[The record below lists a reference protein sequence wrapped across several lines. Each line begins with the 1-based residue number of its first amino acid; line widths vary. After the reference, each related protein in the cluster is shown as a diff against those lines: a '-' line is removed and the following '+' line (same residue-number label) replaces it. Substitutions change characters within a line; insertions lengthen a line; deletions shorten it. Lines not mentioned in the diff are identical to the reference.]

1 MIRAA
6 VVTILLCGV
15 ACGSATASSPQ
26 GRTCRNAETLYL
38 SETAT
43 TGPLGAFSGKYV
55 GQLQLT
61 NKILASTLEIP
72 DDQLR
77 ADVDA
82 VGAHLTTGNL
92 ANPRFLATLLHT
104 CRLKG
109 YLTGP

>member
-1 MIRAA
+1 MMRAA
-6 VVTILLCGV
+6 VVTILVCGV
-15 ACGSATASSPQ
+15 ACGSATASSPP

-61 NKILASTLEIP
+61 NKILASTLEIR
-72 DDQLR
+72 DEQLR

-82 VGAHLTTGNL
+82 VATHLTKGNL
-92 ANPRFLATLLHT
+92 ATPRFLAALLQT

-109 YLTGP
+109 YLAGP